1 MSVQTLCDAAE
12 WVGQAAQ
19 THAGG
24 DTYSLRIVCDASLQ
38 KQVHPHLLRKYL
50 DRMTP
55 ATTPPRARWQSLRC
69 RLRLAREECM
79 QLQGSLIWVFL
90 FQPLSAQERSSH
102 RKWALA
108 SLTRTPGEAHW
119 QLRYRSPT
127 EGTRRGL
134 VYRPHMADAPIPPTI
149 PMDDRYT
156 YDWTDPLSAVWFH
169 ATTPTHG
176 RCLPPPCLHPVR
188 HITDVMRKARTVSC
202 MHPPPRLYG
211 MTFSPI
217 TPSV

>member
-1 MSVQTLCDAAE
+1 
-12 WVGQAAQ
+12 
-19 THAGG
+19 
-24 DTYSLRIVCDASLQ
+24 
-38 KQVHPHLLRKYL
+38 
-50 DRMTP
+50 MTP
-55 ATTPPRARWQSLRC
+55 ATTPPRARLQSLRC

-90 FQPLSAQERSSH
+90 FQPLSTQERSSH

-127 EGTRRGL
+127 EGTRRVL

-149 PMDDRYT
+149 PRDDRYT

-169 ATTPTHG
+169 AARPANG
-176 RCLPPPCLHPVR
+176 RCLPPPCSVPTSSAAHYR
-188 HITDVMRKARTVSC
+188 RDAKSAHHSC
-202 MHPPPRLYG
+202 VQPPPAYG
-211 MTFSPI
+211 MAFSFI